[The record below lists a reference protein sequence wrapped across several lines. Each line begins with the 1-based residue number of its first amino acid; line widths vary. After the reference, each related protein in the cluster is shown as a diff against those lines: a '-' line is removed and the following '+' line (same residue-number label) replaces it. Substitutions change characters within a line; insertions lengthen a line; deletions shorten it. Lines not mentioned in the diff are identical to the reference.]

1 MSSHYSSPTTA
12 VYNQF
17 LQPEL
22 SSNNSINI
30 PNIERKMPKKSANT
44 PKQAL
49 KRHAQLS
56 DHAVEIM
63 NEWFQRHISNPY
75 PSLAEKE
82 TIAQQGRISVKQVTA
97 WFSNRRNR
105 SQNTKPKCM
114 KRVLEKEINNIFN
127 ELICS
132 QPEKEKI
139 IEKINMSLGNNS

>member
-1 MSSHYSSPTTA
+1 
-12 VYNQF
+12 
-17 LQPEL
+17 
-22 SSNNSINI
+22 
-30 PNIERKMPKKSANT
+30 MPKKSANT

-63 NEWFQRHISNPY
+63 NEWFQRHISNP
-75 PSLAEKE
+75 SLAEKE

-105 SQNTKPKCM
+105 SQNTKPKRM